1 MVTNCPQKQE
11 GGKPS
16 MSTYTVS
23 QVAQKYDADNYTV
36 YKWIY
41 SGKLEAARGED
52 RRYII
57 SDDSLRGF
65 EAGCSSRKAIN
76 HELYFTIHDIAKKFD
91 AKPKTVYSWV
101 YKGWLNATMKNT
113 SAGWLFTADDISAF
127 EELRNDLITKERR
140 DPNSYTTLFTLWKQG
155 DNEAYE
161 KLLRKI
167 YIYCKRKAKDAMKEI
182 NIDLIDFID
191 PDECE
196 HQIAMVCFEA
206 MIDALCRY
214 SLDKP
219 YQLATII
226 QTRGLR
232 AINEYVSKLM
242 SDRLGIAVEQFPS
255 IELCDTMD
263 IEGIAAYN
271 DNIDILRS
279 CFYSDRIT
287 PREREVIILRYGL
300 RDGITRTLEQ
310 VGKIFGFTKE
320 RVRQIEVKSFRKLR
334 AILSERGVSYD
345 DLWV

>member
-1 MVTNCPQKQE
+1 
-11 GGKPS
+11 

-23 QVAQKYDADNYTV
+23 QVAQKYDADNFTV

-57 SDDSLRGF
+57 SDDSIRNF
-65 EAGCSSRKAIN
+65 EAGCSTRKVIN

-91 AKPKTVYSWV
+91 ANPKTVYSWV
-101 YKGWLNATMKNT
+101 YRGWLHGTKDNNA
-113 SAGWLFTADDISAF
+113 AGWRFTRDDISAF
-127 EELRNDLITKERR
+127 EELRNDWLTKERR
-140 DPNSYTTLFTLWKQG
+140 DPNSYMTLFTLWKQG

-167 YIYCKRKAKDAMKEI
+167 YIYCEDRAKDAMKEI
-182 NIDLIDFID
+182 NIALIDFMD

-196 HQIAMVCFEA
+196 HQIVIVCFEA
-206 MIDALCRY
+206 MIDALHRY

-219 YQLATII
+219 YQLASLI

-242 SDRLGIAVEQFPS
+242 SDRVGVTVEQFPS
-255 IELCDTMD
+255 IELYDTMD
-263 IEGIAAYN
+263 IEDIAAYN

-279 CFYSDRIT
+279 CFYGDRIT

-320 RVRQIEVKSFRKLR
+320 RVRQIEFKALRKLR
-334 AILSERGVSYD
+334 AMLSERGVSYD